1 MKHEMHQYHVKG
13 MALHEESQVP
23 FLILENRAENDTIT
37 IQVAAAEADTL
48 LLQMSGAVS
57 PVPTPQD
64 AIAELLS
71 RHFLRPQYLEINH
84 LGSKEA
90 RAILHYRSLLRRYRM
105 SLLPAEGIALAIRL
119 DIPVYLTP
127 EAIIT
132 GTISNPLPVFAQ
144 NTAESFLYVGC
155 E

>member
-1 MKHEMHQYHVKG
+1 MKHEMHQYYVKG
-13 MALHEESQVP
+13 MALHEESQIP
-23 FLILENRAENDTIT
+23 FLILENRVENDTIT

-57 PVPTPQD
+57 PIPTPQD

-90 RAILHYRSLLRRYRM
+90 RAILHYRSLLRTHHM

-119 DIPVYLTP
+119 DIPIYLTP

-132 GTISNPLPVFAQ
+132 GTISNPLPTFAQ
-144 NTAESFLYVGC
+144 DSAESFLYLGC

>member
-1 MKHEMHQYHVKG
+1 MKQEMHQYHVKG
-13 MALHEESQVP
+13 LALHEKSQVP
-23 FLILENRAENDTIT
+23 FLILENRFENDTIT

-64 AIAELLS
+64 AIAELLG
-71 RHFLRPQYLEINH
+71 RHLLRPEYLVINH
-84 LGSKEA
+84 LGSNEA
-90 RAILHYRSLLRRYRM
+90 RAILHYRSLLRRYHM
-105 SLLPAEGIALAIRL
+105 SLLPAEGIALSIRL
-119 DIPVYLTP
+119 DIPLYLTP

-132 GTISNPLPVFAQ
+132 GTVSNPLPVFAHD
-144 NTAESFLYVGC
+144 TAESFLYVGC